1 MQQKFSQQQSGPGQP
16 GFYSALLQV
25 QCLGNL
31 AVAQP
36 LNFPQQQGNAV
47 GLGQGLDGLPQE
59 LPPFVLLGQL
69 LWGGP
74 PVRDDG
80 QVGVIQGK
88 DTMVFFSLTEQV
100 NGGVDR
106 QPVQPGGKCCLPL
119 KGRQPLPSLE
129 ESGLGHFFRVV
140 VAPCFA
146 QGQVVDHL
154 LVALHQAGEGIL
166 VSLPGQGHQLPVIHR
181 RLHLSAPA

>member
-36 LNFPQQQGNAV
+36 LNVPQQQGNAV

-59 LPPFVLLGQL
+59 LPPFVLLRQL

-80 QVGVIQGK
+80 QVG
-88 DTMVFFSLTEQV
+88 SSRE
-100 NGGVDR
+100 R
-106 QPVQPGGKCCLPL
+106 APWC
-119 KGRQPLPSLE
+119 
-129 ESGLGHFFRVV
+129 FFR
-140 VAPCFA
+140 
-146 QGQVVDHL
+146 
-154 LVALHQAGEGIL
+154 
-166 VSLPGQGHQLPVIHR
+166 
-181 RLHLSAPA
+181 

>member
-47 GLGQGLDGLPQE
+47 GLGQGLDGLPEE

-74 PVRDDG
+74 RSG
-80 QVGVIQGK
+80 
-88 DTMVFFSLTEQV
+88 TT
-100 NGGVDR
+100 
-106 QPVQPGGKCCLPL
+106 
-119 KGRQPLPSLE
+119 GR
-129 ESGLGHFFRVV
+129 SGSSRERAPWCFFR
-140 VAPCFA
+140 
-146 QGQVVDHL
+146 
-154 LVALHQAGEGIL
+154 
-166 VSLPGQGHQLPVIHR
+166 
-181 RLHLSAPA
+181 